1 MSKIDF
7 QQCIETLD
15 NLNRSQQSMK
25 GTTYTPGERDGTYS
39 LINKM
44 ISDLASIKR
53 SLKQEE
59 SKIRRD
65 VSLKIYENATTAAS
79 ITMEDLEL
87 SVPADTSLQTSRA
100 TLTTNA
106 GSGYPANDTSGTTF
120 ANLKRYE
127 KQPSTGSTDKAMP
140 AILVGKNKTGL
151 NIKYD
156 ELVVFGVLSNAAN
169 VINSL
174 RSFNLAAG
182 AVTGTAVTLADI
194 TA

>member
-25 GTTYTPGERDGTYS
+25 ETTHTPGERDGTYA

-53 SLKQEE
+53 GLKQEE

-65 VSLKIYENATTAAS
+65 ISLKVYEDATAADS

-100 TLTTNA
+100 TLTTSA
-106 GSGYPANDTSGTTF
+106 GAGYPANDTSATPF
-120 ANLKRYE
+120 ADLKRYE
-127 KQPSTGSTDKAMP
+127 KQPSTGASDKTMP
-140 AILVGKNKTGL
+140 AVLVGKNNAGL
-151 NIKYD
+151 NVKYD

-169 VINSL
+169 IINRL
-174 RSFNLAAG
+174 KSFDLASG
-182 AVTGTAVTLADI
+182 SVSGTAVSLQNI
-194 TA
+194 SS